1 MNSSAERS
9 PLVPVAVA
17 VALGVVGFVVGAL
30 VAQIGATLA
39 AAAFGI
45 ERGTP
50 SMTLVGLLGQG
61 VGLVGVGYVYL
72 RSRDRTLSYIR
83 IRQPDLRDVAVGVV
97 GTVALFAYLTAVVA
111 VVNYLDVSLAE
122 HSVVDLIERNPSVA
136 LLLVPA
142 SVLVTGPTEEFLY
155 RGVVQSRLRERF
167 AVPATVLVAAAPFAL
182 VHVPAY
188 LVFSTLAETM
198 TTVTVVLFPLGILLG
213 LYYEYTEN
221 LVVPAVVHGVY
232 NAVVFGINYAD
243 VVGVG

>member
-1 MNSSAERS
+1 MNGSAERS

-122 HSVVDLIERNPSVA
+122 HSVVDVIERNPSVA

-188 LVFSTLAETM
+188 LVFSTPAETM

>member
-1 MNSSAERS
+1 MNGSAERS

-122 HSVVDLIERNPSVA
+122 HSVVDVIERNPSVA

>member
-1 MNSSAERS
+1 MTRSEERS
-9 PLVPVAVA
+9 RFVAVLVA
-17 VALGVVGFVVGAL
+17 VGLGVVGFFVGAL
-30 VAQIGATLA
+30 VAQIGAALSMA
-39 AAAFGI
+39 VFGI

-72 RSRDRTLSYIR
+72 RSRDLPLSYLR
-83 IRQPDLRDVAVGVV
+83 VHRPDWRDVGVV
-97 GTVALFAYLTAVVA
+97 VVGFVALFAYLTAVVA
-111 VVNYLDVSLAE
+111 VVNYLDVPLAE
-122 HSVVDLIERNPSVA
+122 HSVVEVIERNPSVA

-182 VHVPAY
+182 VHIPAY
-188 LVFSTLAETM
+188 LLFSTLTETM
-198 TTVTVVLFPLGILLG
+198 TTVAVVLFPLGILLG
-213 LYYEYTEN
+213 LYYEYTDN

-232 NAVVFGINYAD
+232 NAVIFGVNYAD
-243 VVGVG
+243 VVGIA